1 MTELQL
7 SPEQEAEAQA
17 LFARLK
23 STFEREALQLARVMA
38 SKADGQV
45 LGRTEFEVRD
55 HVHRLGAQVLEAVL
69 QERKKK
75 RLLRHDDCLPHL
87 PDGGP
92 VRRLSGETPGEFV
105 GPAAVGPPLLSLR
118 CV

>member
-1 MTELQL
+1 MPELPL
-7 SPEQEAEAQA
+7 NPEQEAEAQA
-17 LFARLK
+17 LFERLK
-23 STFEREALQLARVMA
+23 SAFEREAWQLACVMA

-75 RLLRHDDCLPHL
+75 ATTA
-87 PDGGP
+87 
-92 VRRLSGETPGEFV
+92 RRRSV
-105 GPAAVGPPLLSLR
+105 PAAKRQPGASPIGRDSW
-118 CV
+118 

>member
-1 MTELQL
+1 MTALPL
-7 SPEQEAEAQA
+7 SSEQEAEAQA

-23 STFEREALQLARVMA
+23 SAFEREALALARVMA

-45 LGRTEFEVRD
+45 LGKTEFEVRD

-75 RLLRHDDCLPHL
+75 ATTA
-87 PDGGP
+87 
-92 VRRLSGETPGEFV
+92 RRPRV
-105 GPAAVGPPLLSLR
+105 PAARRRRTASPIGR
-118 CV
+118 KAW

>member
-1 MTELQL
+1 MRWSGLKFEWDMEVKMPEQLL

-23 STFEREALQLARVMA
+23 SAFEREAWQLAQVMA
-38 SKADGQV
+38 SKTDGQV

-75 RLLRHDDCLPHL
+75 ATAA
-87 PDGGP
+87 
-92 VRRLSGETPGEFV
+92 RRRPA
-105 GPAAVGPPLLSLR
+105 PAAKPRRGVSRIGRSA
-118 CV
+118 

>member
-1 MTELQL
+1 MTERQL
-7 SPEQEAEAQA
+7 RAEQEAEAHA

-23 STFEREALQLARVMA
+23 SALEREAWQLARMMG
-38 SKADGQV
+38 SKEDGQV

-75 RLLRHDDCLPHL
+75 AARGRQP
-87 PDGGP
+87 P
-92 VRRLSGETPGEFV
+92 VPPARRR
-105 GPAAVGPPLLSLR
+105 PAASPMGRKAS
-118 CV
+118 